1 MRLLLV
7 LMTAAF
13 TALAPMAFA
22 QLADDDI
29 AAERRRME
37 KESGIEA
44 PCAIPKPS
52 DGAQV
57 IMVRAAAEAL
67 STVTIGSQ
75 DVATRTSAIV
85 IEPGREPLYLVIA
98 SHRPT
103 IWRISGAVERIEQ
116 FVLAG
121 STTVPNRGVPGA
133 PPLIGATGV
142 PRERVTFLRHHRC
155 LPSYLPLHTWIEI
168 ADRFLKYETG
178 RPKGLR
184 GAYGALSEVSIPSGK
199 FQRLRRGTM
208 PMVAYD
214 RSNSAM
220 VIEGDVDNKVVL
232 SGRNDLDDEL
242 KLFVP
247 GGVVRLDAAAV
258 VASAAAEPY
267 EVLPQ
272 QAGLIQLM
280 QAGALTRDDEG
291 DFIVQ
296 RKIRLPA
303 ELNGGHKFR
312 VRRGVEQPD
321 GVPARVCVWLEETG
335 AAMAGSRC

>member
-1 MRLLLV
+1 MRLLLF
-7 LMTAAF
+7 LMTAGF

-22 QLADDDI
+22 QLPGDDDI

-75 DVATRTSAIV
+75 DVATRASAIV
-85 IEPGREPLYLVIA
+85 IEPGREPLYVVIA
-98 SHRPT
+98 SHLPT
-103 IWRISGAVERIEQ
+103 IWRISGAVERIEHL
-116 FVLAG
+116 VLAG
-121 STTVPNRGVPGA
+121 STTGPNRGVPGA

-142 PRERVTFLRHHRC
+142 PRERVTFLRHPRC
-155 LPSYLPLHTWIEI
+155 LPSYRPLHTWIET

-178 RPKGLR
+178 RKGLR
-184 GAYGALSEVSIPSGK
+184 GAYGELSEVSIPSGK

-208 PMVAYD
+208 PMVAYA

-232 SGRNDLDDEL
+232 SGRNDLDAEL

-247 GGVVRLDAAAV
+247 GGVVRLDAAAI

-272 QAGLIQLM
+272 QAGLLQLM
-280 QAGALTRDDEG
+280 QAGALTRDEEG

-303 ELNGGHKFR
+303 ELNRGHKFR
-312 VRRGVEQPD
+312 VRRGVEEPD
-321 GVPARVCVWLEETG
+321 GVADGVCVWLEETG
-335 AAMAGSRC
+335 AAMNGSRC